1 MCGHSHEVLNSSC
14 DEPPDLHLVSKQEN
28 AKLVMIV
35 CTVKSYD
42 TYLLPSMKRRS
53 AVGPEWMLPSSSTG
67 EQYSS
72 PLFSKGLKMFL
83 KDSASVRP
91 RTDSGRAERKAK
103 CTPACKVDISTWAS
117 MESVMVQMRW

>member
-1 MCGHSHEVLNSSC
+1 
-14 DEPPDLHLVSKQEN
+14 
-28 AKLVMIV
+28 MIV
-35 CTVKSYD
+35 DKVKWCD

-72 PLFSKGLKMFL
+72 PLFSRGLKMFL

-91 RTDSGRAERKAK
+91 RTDSGRAERNAK
-103 CTPACKVDISTWAS
+103 CTPAYKADMSAWAS
-117 MESVMVQMRW
+117 VEEVMVQMRW

>member
-1 MCGHSHEVLNSSC
+1 MR
-14 DEPPDLHLVSKQEN
+14 LVSKQEN
-28 AKLVMIV
+28 AKQVMIV
-35 CTVKSYD
+35 YMVKRYD

-72 PLFSKGLKMFL
+72 PLFSRGLKMFL

-91 RTDSGRAERKAK
+91 RTDSGRAERNAK
-103 CTPACKVDISTWAS
+103 CTPAYKKKISTWAS
-117 MESVMVQMRW
+117 VKLVVVRNVTQKTGRFVTLTAQDTAHVM